1 MLQFLVR
8 RLIGA
13 CVIIFLIGAFTF
25 FLFYTIPQDF
35 AELSCGRNCTPEN
48 IAVIRDNLGLD
59 KPISAQFW
67 EFMSGI
73 VSGRDFNQGHC
84 SAPCLGMSF
93 DTGQFVWDSIMDR
106 FPLTLSLT
114 VGGLVIFLILG
125 LGSGLMA
132 AWKRGTVVD
141 KVVSGA
147 SIVLS
152 SFQIY
157 FLGPIVL
164 GILVY
169 QTGIMDNPKYEPF
182 TENPIAWM
190 VGMLIPWCVMAT
202 IFTAQYT
209 RMARSTMIEQLQEEH
224 VRTARAKGMKQRYV
238 FFRYAWRGSLI
249 PIVTILGMDL
259 SALLSGAVVTEF
271 TFDLAGIGRL
281 AVDSSLTKDLP
292 VTMGVMLFGA
302 FFILLLNILV
312 DLAYAFI
319 DPRVR
324 LN

>member
-1 MLQFLVR
+1 MLQFLIR
-8 RLIGA
+8 RLTGA
-13 CVIIFLIGAFTF
+13 VVIMFLIGAFTF
-25 FLFYTIPQDF
+25 FLFYTVPQDF
-35 AELSCGRNCTPEN
+35 ASLSCGKNCSPEN
-48 IAVIRDNLGLD
+48 LAVIRENLGLD
-59 KPISAQFW
+59 KPITAQFW
-67 EFMSGI
+67 EFMTG
-73 VSGRDFNQGHC
+73 VVAGRDFPQGHC
-84 SAPCLGMSF
+84 SAPCLGVSF
-93 DTGQFVWDSIMDR
+93 DSGEFVWDSIIDR

-114 VGGLVIFLILG
+114 VGGLVIFLVLG
-125 LGSGLMA
+125 LGSGLLA

-141 KVVSGA
+141 KIVSGA

-157 FLGPIVL
+157 LLGPIVL
-164 GILVY
+164 GLLVY
-169 QTGIMDNPKYEPF
+169 STGIMEFPKEHSF
-182 TENPIAWM
+182 TEEPGAWFL
-190 VGMLIPWCVMAT
+190 GMLIPWVVMAT

-209 RMARSTMIEQLQEEH
+209 RMSRSTMIEQLQEEH
-224 VRTARAKGMKQRYV
+224 VRTARAKGMRRSYV

-312 DLAYAFI
+312 DLAYAYI

-324 LN
+324 LS